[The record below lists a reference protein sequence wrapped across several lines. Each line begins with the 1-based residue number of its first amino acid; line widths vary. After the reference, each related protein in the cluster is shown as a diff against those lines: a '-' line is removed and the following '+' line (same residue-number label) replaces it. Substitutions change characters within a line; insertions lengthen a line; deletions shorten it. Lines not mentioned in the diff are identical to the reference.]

1 MTEFDADLPAT
12 FTLDGADLM
21 PALEA
26 ILMVASEPV
35 SIGALVAATGM
46 APEQVEAALRRL
58 QADYNGDVD
67 VDVDGDVDG
76 DVVVNVDADGVG
88 DGGGAGGGIGQSC
101 GGGRRRGFELRQV
114 QDKWRL
120 FSRAEWAPWVG
131 AFVAGS
137 ESSTLSRAAME
148 TLAIIAYRQPVTRM
162 QIARIRGV
170 NVDSVLRTL
179 LARDLIEESGES
191 PTGAHLFHTTQ
202 TFLEKMGLTSIDDLV
217 PLAPFVPGPERVDE
231 LVLELEE

>member
-67 VDVDGDVDG
+67 V
-76 DVVVNVDADGVG
+76 VVNVDAGGVG

>member
-67 VDVDGDVDG
+67 VDG

-88 DGGGAGGGIGQSC
+88 AGGGAGGGIGQSC

>member
-58 QADYNGDVD
+58 QADYNGDV
-67 VDVDGDVDG
+67 